1 MPHPCVVCGRSRMNP
16 NNREEEY
23 MFFGFPVNYD
33 DRCKKWLEFCG
44 REDLYKLTKK
54 QLLQR
59 MVCSKHFQ
67 EKDFLNEYLDRL
79 NCTAVPTIYD
89 PKQSLYNITCVLCG
103 RYRKDPPD
111 PDYDG
116 TTFHHFPG
124 EEFRC
129 LKWLDFVGIDSYY
142 RLTRKEIL
150 YCYIC
155 SHHFIKSQFL
165 PGYRNR
171 LIDNAVPMIRNP
183 DSIDYEL
190 VVGLPPADII
200 KPISEKMKK
209 FEPLPP
215 QVLES
220 QACAACGR
228 SRSDPMN
235 RVEKYKFHPFPAYE
249 IGRCL
254 RWCQFLGRE
263 DLLRMSPNQIRKL
276 VLCSKHFLSGQS
288 FQKVGPCDA
297 VPTIKDFEEITIPID
312 SGDYMDQKIKQA
324 SGSELINGNTS
335 HLDSEC
341 MFADSDKRKKKKEA
355 PIVSS
360 KKPFIANKP
369 MPLAK
374 KRGKSKRPTL
384 ITIPKPPPPSL
395 QPPPQMIID
404 NRVLRKLPLP
414 PASNNC
420 DLWKFTQIQPNQIQ
434 PITIANNITPLT
446 NVNSTNVKKVIL
458 PFTGNISNL
467 GKPIPVSSLESIPP
481 GLLIK
486 IDLPETNNTHVNN
499 IKPQKRE
506 KLDNNNDE
514 SMVVLQR
521 RKRGRKRKMQNR
533 IVNIVNEQQPET
545 LNHSLEELLTLTKET
560 KEDDETLLENDITE
574 EVIIETIDENYH
586 DESLE
591 EEQEGQEKNAEEILD
606 IDNADVINEEM
617 NSHNQFVFN
626 TIVGN
631 NEQEQ
636 KKNEKERQQSNCGR
650 QKTGRRVMT
659 ARTRN
664 TLLPIRS
671 ETNRFL
677 LKLQPQV
684 RRLPEKA
691 RARIKCFILTMINN
705 HL

>member
-23 MFFGFPVNYD
+23 MFFGFPVNHD

-59 MVCSKHFQ
+59 MVCSKHFE
-67 EKDFLNEYLDRL
+67 EKYFLNDYLDRL
-79 NCTAVPTIYD
+79 NCSAVPTIYD

-103 RYRKDPPD
+103 RTRKDPPD
-111 PDYDG
+111 ANYDG

-155 SHHFIKSQFL
+155 SNHFLKSQFL
-165 PGYRNR
+165 PGYCNR
-171 LIDNAVPMIRNP
+171 LVDNAVPMIRNP
-183 DSIDYEL
+183 DSLNNELIIDYASLSVEI
-190 VVGLPPADII
+190 PKQANE
-200 KPISEKMKK
+200 KPKK
-209 FEPLPP
+209 LEPLPP
-215 QVLES
+215 EVLES

-228 SRSDPMN
+228 SRSDPTN
-235 RVEKYKFHPFPAYE
+235 RIEKYKFHPFPAYE

-263 DLLRMSPNQIRKL
+263 DILKMSPNQIRKL

-297 VPTIKDFEEITIPID
+297 VPTIKDFEEIIANGSGNFMDKDIKHSHEFID
-312 SGDYMDQKIKQA
+312 VNL
-324 SGSELINGNTS
+324 E
-335 HLDSEC
+335 HLDGEWLEE
-341 MFADSDKRKKKKEA
+341 DDKRKKKKDV

-360 KKPFIANKP
+360 KKPFVANKP

-384 ITIPKPPPPSL
+384 ITIPKPIPATL
-395 QPPPQMIID
+395 HPPQMIID
-404 NRVLRKLPLP
+404 NRILRKLPLP
-414 PASNNC
+414 PASSNC
-420 DLWKFTQIQPNQIQ
+420 DLWKFTQIQTNQIQ
-434 PITIANNITPLT
+434 PITIANNIASLS
-446 NVNSTNVKKVIL
+446 NNAAVKKVIL

-486 IDLPETNNTHVNN
+486 IDLPDVNN
-499 IKPQKRE
+499 CTVNLGKKE
-506 KLDNNNDE
+506 KFTNE
-514 SMVVLQR
+514 RSGMEKC
-521 RKRGRKRKMQNR
+521 KRGRKRKIQNE
-533 IVNIVNEQQPET
+533 IFSDNNDGEKTDDQ
-545 LNHSLEELLTLTKET
+545 NLEA
-560 KEDDETLLENDITE
+560 LLEMKNEDEEIHLEDISE
-574 EVIIETIDENYH
+574 EVIIEGNEYDDFKGEEEEIVGQEVLEIDTDEGIDEELSVQHQYMFDIEENN
-586 DESLE
+586 E
-591 EEQEGQEKNAEEILD
+591 EENEREEIRGY
-606 IDNADVINEEM
+606 V
-617 NSHNQFVFN
+617 
-626 TIVGN
+626 
-631 NEQEQ
+631 
-636 KKNEKERQQSNCGR
+636 ERRTRHSQR
-650 QKTGRRVMT
+650 I
-659 ARTRN
+659 ARTRR
-664 TLLPIRS
+664 TLLPIR
-671 ETNRFL
+671 RQIHQFL
-677 LKLQPQV
+677 RNLQPQIQ
-684 RRLPEKA
+684 RLPHNAKT
-691 RARIKCFILTMINN
+691 RIKCFVLTMINS